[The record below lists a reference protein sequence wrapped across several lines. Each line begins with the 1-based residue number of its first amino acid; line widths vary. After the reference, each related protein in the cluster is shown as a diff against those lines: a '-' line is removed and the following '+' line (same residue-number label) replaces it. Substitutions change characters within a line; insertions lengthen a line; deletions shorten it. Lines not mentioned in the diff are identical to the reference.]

1 MARTLLVEIFDHDAD
16 PVRLDQLSRN
26 LLRDLRRLGLRTDRR
41 PVEAPAGAKAASAVA
56 ISTLVVGLAGTAAFK
71 AFVNGVFE
79 WLGPRRGG
87 LKISCGDR
95 SVELSAATPGERRE
109 LLEWLLA
116 CDGEAGDRSLD
127 GRGD

>member
-1 MARTLLVEIFDHDAD
+1 MTRTLLVEILDHDAD
-16 PVRLDQLSRN
+16 PVRLDQLSRH
-26 LLRDLRRLGLRTDRR
+26 LLRDLRKLGLKTDRR
-41 PVEAPAGAKAASAVA
+41 PVAVPAGAKSAAAAALSA
-56 ISTLVVGLAGTAAFK
+56 LVVGLAGRSAVT
-71 AFVNGVFE
+71 AFVSGVFE

-116 CDGEAGDRSLD
+116 CDGGAWAQNRD